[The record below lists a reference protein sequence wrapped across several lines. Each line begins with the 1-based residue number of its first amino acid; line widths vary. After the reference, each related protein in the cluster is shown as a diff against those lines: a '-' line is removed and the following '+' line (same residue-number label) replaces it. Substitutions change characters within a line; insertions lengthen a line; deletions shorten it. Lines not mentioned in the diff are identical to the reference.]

1 MTSFLLQRLILP
13 RDETTE
19 PLLYVRS
26 QGDVSFANENA
37 MLVKGAEISFD
48 TSFGVFAA
56 GRWRR
61 LTSVD
66 CLSVTVLASGSGRI
80 ELVGVSSVA
89 RGVSLR
95 EKIIASAGISSSG
108 KTTIEVPDFAKTS
121 IGTYFVR
128 VSAEQ
133 SDVVVSGGEWTTTTS
148 APREVRLSLSITT
161 FNRQDYVKPTVAK
174 VLQLVESVDSLRDR
188 MRILVVDNARN
199 ISFDTAPNA
208 PITVVQNP
216 NLGGAGGFARGI
228 IHLRDEGWSTHVL
241 LMDDDITL
249 EPEALVRT
257 FALFTFARDADL
269 CIHGAMLSEE
279 QAWMQFEAGSK
290 YRWRSLYPLRAI
302 GREDDLRERKLALR
316 DAREKKFAYTA
327 WWYTAFPIS
336 ITRDNPLPVF
346 VRGDDVAFGLMH
358 TGKHSVTMNGVIVWH
373 ADFGLKNNP
382 SSLFYEKRN
391 FAIVDTLVF
400 ANHHWWHLAR
410 RFIALCFRNLFSM
423 RYASVEYMIR
433 GVRAYLAGPEAL
445 MATDHSALHDEL
457 RKVTEEKPGP
467 LSAELAAVSITKPRP
482 KAIRLVGF
490 ALAIPLVG
498 GYILPKILR
507 RDVLKTAPIDSRAVG
522 LATRYNRILYRHD
535 RLPEGFLVER
545 DSKRFFKLLREVCV
559 VTKDIALNYRRLKRE
574 YKAAYPTLVSD
585 ASWHAR
591 FNRDERST
599 GIASNKALPLWEI
612 PY

>member
-26 QGDVSFANENA
+26 QGDVSFANEKA

-66 CLSVTVLASGSGRI
+66 CLSVTVHASGSGRI

-95 EKIIASAGISSSG
+95 EKIVASAGISSSG

-133 SDVVVSGGEWTTTTS
+133 SDVVVSGGQWTTTTT

-257 FALFTFARDADL
+257 FALFTFARDEKL

-591 FNRDERST
+591 F
-599 GIASNKALPLWEI
+599 AK
-612 PY
+612 

>member
-1 MTSFLLQRLILP
+1 MTSFLLQRLVLP
-13 RDETTE
+13 RTETTE
-19 PLLYVRS
+19 PLLYVRT
-26 QGDVSFANENA
+26 QGDVIFDNETA
-37 MLVKGAEISFD
+37 RLTMGAELSFD
-48 TSFGVFAA
+48 TSFGAFAA
-56 GRWRR
+56 GRWKR
-61 LTSVD
+61 LTTVD
-66 CLSVTVLASGSGRI
+66 ELEVTVDATGSGRI
-80 ELVGVSSVA
+80 ELVGVKTSRNRLSLSETV
-89 RGVSLR
+89 VS
-95 EKIIASAGISSSG
+95 SAGISASG
-108 KTTIEVPDFAKTS
+108 KTTLVVPEFANS
-121 IGTYFVR
+121 HIGSYFIR
-128 VSAEQ
+128 ISAEQ
-133 SDVVVSGGEWTTTTS
+133 TDVVVSGGRWTTNST
-148 APREVRLSLSITT
+148 APREVKLSLSITT

-174 VLQLVESVDSLRDR
+174 VLRLIEDVDSLRDK

-199 ISFDTAPNA
+199 IEFDTAPNA
-208 PITVVQNP
+208 PISVVQNP

-228 IHLRDEGWSTHVL
+228 IYLRDEGWSTHVL

-257 FALFTFARDADL
+257 FALFTFARDAKL

-358 TGKHSVTMNGVIVWH
+358 TGKHSATLNGVIVWH

-391 FAIVDTLVF
+391 FAIIDTLVF
-400 ANHHWWHLAR
+400 DNHHWWHLSR

-482 KAIRLVGF
+482 KVIRLVGF
-490 ALAIPLVG
+490 ALALPLVG

-545 DSKRFFKLLREVCV
+545 DSRRFFSLLREVV
-559 VTKDIALNYRRLKRE
+559 VVSKDIALNYRRLKRE
-574 YKAAYPTLVSD
+574 YRAAYSQLVSD
-585 ASWHAR
+585 ESWHAR
-591 FNRDERST
+591 FNR
-599 GIASNKALPLWEI
+599 
-612 PY
+612 

>member
-1 MTSFLLQRLILP
+1 MTSFLLQRLVLP
-13 RDETTE
+13 RAETTE
-19 PLLYVRS
+19 PLLYVRA
-26 QGDVSFANENA
+26 QGDVSFANETA
-37 MLVKGAEISFD
+37 LLVKGAEISFD

-66 CLSVTVLASGSGRI
+66 CLSVTVHASGSGRI
-80 ELVGVSSVA
+80 ELVGVRSAV
-89 RGVSLR
+89 RGLSLR
-95 EKIIASAGISSSG
+95 ENIVASAGISSSG
-108 KTTIEVPDFAKTS
+108 KTTLEVPDFTKSS

-133 SDVVVSGGEWTTTTS
+133 SDVVVSGGQWTTTTT

-174 VLQLVESVDSLRDR
+174 VLQLVENVDSLRDH

-199 ISFDTAPNA
+199 IEFDTAPNA

-257 FALFTFARDADL
+257 FALFTFARDANL

-410 RFIALCFRNLFSM
+410 RFIALSFRNLFSM

-457 RKVTEEKPGP
+457 RKVTEEKPGL
-467 LSAELAAVSITKPRP
+467 LSAELADVAITKPRP
-482 KAIRLVGF
+482 KAIRLIGF

-545 DSKRFFKLLREVCV
+545 DSRRFFLLLREVCV

-591 FNRDERST
+591 FAT
-599 GIASNKALPLWEI
+599 K
-612 PY
+612 

>member
-66 CLSVTVLASGSGRI
+66 CLSVTVHASGSGRI

-95 EKIIASAGISSSG
+95 EKIVASAGISSSG

-133 SDVVVSGGEWTTTTS
+133 SDVVVSGGEWTTTTT

-257 FALFTFARDADL
+257 FALFTFARDEKL

-545 DSKRFFKLLREVCV
+545 DSKRFFKLLREVCM

-591 FNRDERST
+591 F
-599 GIASNKALPLWEI
+599 AK
-612 PY
+612 

>member
-1 MTSFLLQRLILP
+1 MTSFLLQRLVLP
-13 RDETTE
+13 RAETTE
-19 PLLYVRS
+19 PLLYVRT
-26 QGDVSFANENA
+26 QGDVSFSNETA
-37 MLVKGAEISFD
+37 VLVKGAELSFD

-56 GRWRR
+56 GRWKR

-66 CLSVTVLASGSGRI
+66 CLSVTVHASGSGRI
-80 ELVGVSSVA
+80 ELVGVRSVV
-89 RGVSLR
+89 RGLSLQ
-95 EKIIASAGISSSG
+95 EKIVASSGISSSG
-108 KTTIEVPDFAKTS
+108 KTTLEVPDFAKTS
-121 IGTYFVR
+121 IGTYFIR

-133 SDVVVSGGEWTTTTS
+133 SDVVVSGGHWTTTTT

-174 VLQLVESVDSLRDR
+174 VLQLVENVDSLRDR

-199 ISFDTAPNA
+199 IDFDTAPNA

-257 FALFTFARDADL
+257 FALFTFARDANL

-316 DAREKKFAYTA
+316 DAHEKKFAYTA

-410 RFIALCFRNLFSM
+410 RFIALSFRNLFSM

-467 LSAELAAVSITKPRP
+467 LPAELAAVAITKPRP
-482 KAIRLVGF
+482 KAIRLIGF
-490 ALAIPLVG
+490 ALAIPLGG
-498 GYILPKILR
+498 GYILPKIMR

-545 DSKRFFKLLREVCV
+545 DSRRFFSLLREVCV

-591 FNRDERST
+591 F
-599 GIASNKALPLWEI
+599 ANK
-612 PY
+612 

>member
-1 MTSFLLQRLILP
+1 VTSFLLQRLTLP
-13 RDETTE
+13 RAETTE
-19 PLLYVRS
+19 PLLYTRTE
-26 QGDVSFANENA
+26 GDVTFANDA
-37 MLVKGAEISFD
+37 AQLRTGAELSFD

-56 GRWRR
+56 GRWKR
-61 LTSVD
+61 LSIVD
-66 CLSVTVLASGSGRI
+66 SLQVTINAVGSGRI
-80 ELVGVSSVA
+80 ELVGVTSRVA
-89 RGVSLR
+89 GLLMHEEIVV
-95 EKIIASAGISSSG
+95 SAGISPSG
-108 KTTIEVPDFAKTS
+108 KTTLDVPDFAKS
-121 IGTYFVR
+121 PIGSYFVR
-128 VSAEQ
+128 ISAEQ
-133 SDVVVSGGEWTTTTS
+133 SDVVVSGGQWTTKTQ

-174 VLQLVESVDSLRDR
+174 VLHLVESLDSLRNN

-199 ISFDTAPNA
+199 IKFDTAPNA
-208 PITVVQNP
+208 PITVVPNP

-228 IHLRDEGWSTHVL
+228 IYLRDEGWSTHVL

-257 FALFTFARDADL
+257 FALFTFARDAKL

-316 DAREKKFAYTA
+316 DVREKKFAYTA

-358 TGKHSVTMNGVIVWH
+358 TGEHSVTMNGVIVWH

-382 SSLFYEKRN
+382 SSLYYEKRN
-391 FAIVDTLVF
+391 FAIIDTLVF
-400 ANHHWWHLAR
+400 DNHHWWHLAR

-433 GVRAYLAGPEAL
+433 GVRAYLAGPQAL

-467 LSAELAAVSITKPRP
+467 LSPELAAVSITTPRP
-482 KAIRLVGF
+482 KLIRLIGF
-490 ALAIPLVG
+490 ALALPLVG
-498 GYILPKILR
+498 GYVLPKVLR
-507 RDVLKTAPIDSRAVG
+507 RDTLRTAPIDSRAVG

-545 DSKRFFKLLREVCV
+545 DAKRFFSLLREVAV
-559 VTKDIALNYRRLKRE
+559 VTKDIAFNYKRLKGE

-585 ASWHAR
+585 ESWHAR
-591 FNRDERST
+591 FATTN
-599 GIASNKALPLWEI
+599 
-612 PY
+612 

>member
-1 MTSFLLQRLILP
+1 VTSFLLQRLTLP
-13 RDETTE
+13 RAETTE
-19 PLLYVRS
+19 PLLYTRTEGHVT
-26 QGDVSFANENA
+26 FANDA
-37 MLVKGAEISFD
+37 AQLRTGAELSFD

-56 GRWRR
+56 GRWKR
-61 LTSVD
+61 
-66 CLSVTVLASGSGRI
+66 LSVVDSLQVTINAVGSGRI
-80 ELVGVSSVA
+80 ELVGVTSRVA
-89 RGVSLR
+89 GLLMHEEIVV
-95 EKIIASAGISSSG
+95 SAGISPSG
-108 KTTIEVPDFAKTS
+108 KTTLDVPDFAKS
-121 IGTYFVR
+121 PIGSYFVR
-128 VSAEQ
+128 ISAEQ
-133 SDVVVSGGEWTTTTS
+133 SDVVVSGGQWTTKTQ

-174 VLQLVESVDSLRDR
+174 VLHLVESLDSLRNN

-199 ISFDTAPNA
+199 IKFDTAPNA
-208 PITVVQNP
+208 PITVVPNP

-228 IHLRDEGWSTHVL
+228 IYLRDEGWSTHVL

-257 FALFTFARDADL
+257 FALFTFARDVKL

-358 TGKHSVTMNGVIVWH
+358 TGEHSVTMNGVIVWH

-382 SSLFYEKRN
+382 SSLYYEKRN
-391 FAIVDTLVF
+391 FAIIDTLVF
-400 ANHHWWHLAR
+400 DNHHWWHLAR

-433 GVRAYLAGPEAL
+433 GVRAYLAGPQAL

-467 LSAELAAVSITKPRP
+467 LSPELAAVSITTPRP
-482 KAIRLVGF
+482 KLIRLIGF
-490 ALAIPLVG
+490 ALALPLVG
-498 GYILPKILR
+498 GYVLPKVLR
-507 RDVLKTAPIDSRAVG
+507 RDTLRTAPIDSRAVG

-545 DSKRFFKLLREVCV
+545 DAKRFFSLLREVAV
-559 VTKDIALNYRRLKRE
+559 VTKDIAFNYKRLKGE

-585 ASWHAR
+585 ESWHAR
-591 FNRDERST
+591 FATTN
-599 GIASNKALPLWEI
+599 
-612 PY
+612 

>member
-48 TSFGVFAA
+48 TSFGIFAA

-66 CLSVTVLASGSGRI
+66 CLSVTVHASGSGRI

-95 EKIIASAGISSSG
+95 EKIVASTGISSSG

-133 SDVVVSGGEWTTTTS
+133 SDVVVSGGQWTTTTT
-148 APREVRLSLSITT
+148 APREVRLSLSVTT

-174 VLQLVESVDSLRDR
+174 VLQLVENVDSLRDR

-249 EPEALVRT
+249 EPEALIRT
-257 FALFTFARDADL
+257 FALFTFARDEKL

-382 SSLFYEKRN
+382 SSLYYEKRN

-423 RYASVEYMIR
+423 RYASVEYMIL

-457 RKVTEEKPGP
+457 RKVAEEKPGP
-467 LSAELAAVSITKPRP
+467 LTVDLAAVSITKPRP
-482 KAIRLVGF
+482 KIIRLVGF

-498 GYILPKILR
+498 GYILPKVLR

-522 LATRYNRILYRHD
+522 LATRHNRILYRHD
-535 RLPEGFLVER
+535 RLSEGFLVER

-591 FNRDERST
+591 F
-599 GIASNKALPLWEI
+599 AK
-612 PY
+612 

>member
-1 MTSFLLQRLILP
+1 MISFLLQRLILP

-66 CLSVTVLASGSGRI
+66 CLSVTVHAVGSGRI

-89 RGVSLR
+89 RGVFLR
-95 EKIIASAGISSSG
+95 EKIVASTGISSSG

-121 IGTYFVR
+121 IGTYFIR

-133 SDVVVSGGEWTTTTS
+133 SDVVVSGGQWTTTTK
-148 APREVRLSLSITT
+148 APREVRLSLSVTT

-174 VLQLVESVDSLRDR
+174 VLQLVENIDSLRDR

-257 FALFTFARDADL
+257 FALFTFARDEKL

-382 SSLFYEKRN
+382 SSLYYEKRN

-400 ANHHWWHLAR
+400 SNHHWWHLAR

-423 RYASVEYMIR
+423 RYASVEYMIL

-457 RKVTEEKPGP
+457 RKVAEEKPGP

-482 KAIRLVGF
+482 KIIRLVGF
-490 ALAIPLVG
+490 ALAIPLLG
-498 GYILPKILR
+498 GYILPKVLR

-591 FNRDERST
+591 F
-599 GIASNKALPLWEI
+599 AK
-612 PY
+612 

>member
-1 MTSFLLQRLILP
+1 MSLP
-13 RDETTE
+13 RAETTE
-19 PLLYVRS
+19 PLLYVRPF
-26 QGDVSFANENA
+26 GDVQFSDSQAILRA
-37 MLVKGAEISFD
+37 GAELSFD

-61 LTSVD
+61 LTLVEN
-66 CLSVTVLASGSGRI
+66 LSATVFATGSGRI
-80 ELVGVSSVA
+80 EIVGVETRMFGA
-89 RGVSLR
+89 IQT
-95 EKIIASAGISSSG
+95 EKIVASTVIASSG
-108 KTTIEVPDFAKTS
+108 KTSLEVPNFLDSKFGS
-121 IGTYFVR
+121 FFVR

-133 SDVVVSGGEWTTTTS
+133 TDVVVTNSQWSTTTEVS
-148 APREVRLSLSITT
+148 REIRLSLSITT

-174 VLQLVESVDSLRDR
+174 VLHLEKTVETLRGK
-188 MRILVVDNARN
+188 MRVLVVDNARN
-199 ISFDTAPNA
+199 IEFDTEQNA

-228 IHLRDEGWSTHVL
+228 IHLRDEGWSTHIL

-249 EPEALVRT
+249 EPDALVRT
-257 FALFTFARDADL
+257 FALFSFARDEKL

-302 GREDDLRERKLALR
+302 GREDDLRERKLAVH

-327 WWYTAFPIS
+327 WWYTAFPVT
-336 ITRDNPLPVF
+336 ITRDNPLPIF
-346 VRGDDVAFGLMH
+346 VRGDDVSFGLLH
-358 TGKHSVTMNGVIVWH
+358 TGKHSVTLNGIIVWH

-391 FAIVDTLVF
+391 FAIIDTLVF
-400 ANHHWWHLAR
+400 DRHHWWHLAR
-410 RFIALCFRNLFSM
+410 RFIALSFRNLFSM

-433 GVRAYLAGPEAL
+433 GVRAYLAGPDAL
-445 MATDHSALHDEL
+445 MATDHSALHDDL
-457 RKVTEEKPGP
+457 RKVTEEKPAP
-467 LSAELAAVSITKPRP
+467 LPAELAAVKITKPRM
-482 KAIRLVGF
+482 KLIRLIGF
-490 ALAIPLVG
+490 ALAVPLVG
-498 GYILPKILR
+498 GYILPKALR

-535 RLPEGFLVER
+535 RLPEGFVVER
-545 DSKRFFKLLREVCV
+545 DTRRFFALLREVCV

-574 YKAAYPTLVSD
+574 YREAYPTLVSD

-591 FNRDERST
+591 F
-599 GIASNKALPLWEI
+599 A
-612 PY
+612 

>member
-1 MTSFLLQRLILP
+1 MTSFLLQRLTLP
-13 RDETTE
+13 RAETTE
-19 PLLYVRS
+19 PLLYTRTE
-26 QGDVSFANENA
+26 GDVTFANDA
-37 MLVKGAEISFD
+37 AQLRTGAELSFD

-56 GRWRR
+56 GRWKR
-61 LTSVD
+61 LSIVD
-66 CLSVTVLASGSGRI
+66 SLQVTINAVGSGRI
-80 ELVGVSSVA
+80 ELVGVTSRLAGLLMHEEIV
-89 RGVSLR
+89 V
-95 EKIIASAGISSSG
+95 SAGISPSG
-108 KTTIEVPDFAKTS
+108 KTTLDVPDFAKS
-121 IGTYFVR
+121 PIGSYFVR
-128 VSAEQ
+128 ISAEQ
-133 SDVVVSGGEWTTTTS
+133 SDVVVSGGQWTTKTQ

-174 VLQLVESVDSLRDR
+174 VLHLVESLDSLRNN

-199 ISFDTAPNA
+199 IKFDTAPNA
-208 PITVVQNP
+208 PITVVPNP

-228 IHLRDEGWSTHVL
+228 IYLRDEGWSTHVL

-257 FALFTFARDADL
+257 FALFTFARDAKL

-316 DAREKKFAYTA
+316 DVREKKFAYTA

-358 TGKHSVTMNGVIVWH
+358 TGEHSVTMNGVIVWH

-382 SSLFYEKRN
+382 SSLYYEKRN
-391 FAIVDTLVF
+391 FAIIDTLVF
-400 ANHHWWHLAR
+400 DNHHWWHLAR

-433 GVRAYLAGPEAL
+433 GVRAYLAGPQAL

-467 LSAELAAVSITKPRP
+467 LSPELAAVSITTPRP
-482 KAIRLVGF
+482 KLIRLIGF
-490 ALAIPLVG
+490 ALALPLVG
-498 GYILPKILR
+498 GYVLPKVLR
-507 RDVLKTAPIDSRAVG
+507 RDTLRTAPIDSRAVG

-545 DSKRFFKLLREVCV
+545 DAKRFFSLLREVVV
-559 VTKDIALNYRRLKRE
+559 VTKDIAFNYKRLKGE

-585 ASWHAR
+585 ESWHAR
-591 FNRDERST
+591 FATTN
-599 GIASNKALPLWEI
+599 
-612 PY
+612 

>member
-1 MTSFLLQRLILP
+1 MTSFLLQRLVLP
-13 RDETTE
+13 RAETTE
-19 PLLYVRS
+19 PLLYVRA
-26 QGDVSFANENA
+26 QGDVSFANETA
-37 MLVKGAEISFD
+37 LLVKGAEISFD

-66 CLSVTVLASGSGRI
+66 CLSVTVHASGSGRI
-80 ELVGVSSVA
+80 ELVGVRSAV
-89 RGVSLR
+89 RGLSLR
-95 EKIIASAGISSSG
+95 ENIVASAGISSSG
-108 KTTIEVPDFAKTS
+108 KTTLEVPDFTKSS

-133 SDVVVSGGEWTTTTS
+133 SDVVVSGGQWTTTTT

-174 VLQLVESVDSLRDR
+174 VLQLVENVDSLRDH

-208 PITVVQNP
+208 PISVVQNP

-257 FALFTFARDADL
+257 FALFTFARDANL

-316 DAREKKFAYTA
+316 DVREKKFAYTA

-410 RFIALCFRNLFSM
+410 RFIALSFRNLFSM

-467 LSAELAAVSITKPRP
+467 LSAELAAVAITKPRP
-482 KAIRLVGF
+482 KAIRLIGF

-498 GYILPKILR
+498 GYILPKIVR

-545 DSKRFFKLLREVCV
+545 DSRRFFSLLREVCV
-559 VTKDIALNYRRLKRE
+559 VTKDIAFNYRRLKRE

-591 FNRDERST
+591 FAT
-599 GIASNKALPLWEI
+599 K
-612 PY
+612 

>member
-1 MTSFLLQRLILP
+1 
-13 RDETTE
+13 
-19 PLLYVRS
+19 PLLYVRT
-26 QGDVSFANENA
+26 QGDVSFSNETA
-37 MLVKGAEISFD
+37 VLVKGAEISFD

-56 GRWRR
+56 GRWKR

-66 CLSVTVLASGSGRI
+66 CLSVTVHASGSGRI
-80 ELVGVSSVA
+80 ELVGVRSVV
-89 RGVSLR
+89 RGLSLQ
-95 EKIIASAGISSSG
+95 EKIVASTGISSSG
-108 KTTIEVPDFAKTS
+108 KTTLEVPDFAKTS
-121 IGTYFVR
+121 IGTYFIK

-133 SDVVVSGGEWTTTTS
+133 SDVVVSGGQWTTTTT

-174 VLQLVESVDSLRDR
+174 VLQLVENVDSLRDR

-199 ISFDTAPNA
+199 INFDTAPNA

-249 EPEALVRT
+249 EPEALLRT
-257 FALFTFARDADL
+257 FALFTFARDANL

-316 DAREKKFAYTA
+316 DAHEKKFAYTA

-410 RFIALCFRNLFSM
+410 RFIALSFRNLFSM

-467 LSAELAAVSITKPRP
+467 LPAELAAVAITKPRP
-482 KAIRLVGF
+482 KAIRLIGF

-498 GYILPKILR
+498 GYILPKIMR

-545 DSKRFFKLLREVCV
+545 DSRRFFSLLREVCV

-591 FNRDERST
+591 F
-599 GIASNKALPLWEI
+599 ANK
-612 PY
+612 

>member
-1 MTSFLLQRLILP
+1 MTSFLLQRLVLP
-13 RDETTE
+13 RAETTE
-19 PLLYVRS
+19 PLLYVRTH
-26 QGDVSFANENA
+26 GDVSFVNETA
-37 MLVKGAEISFD
+37 VLTKGAEISFD

-56 GRWRR
+56 GRWKR
-61 LTSVD
+61 LTSID
-66 CLSVTVLASGSGRI
+66 CLSVTVHASGSGRI
-80 ELVGVSSVA
+80 ELVGVRSVA
-89 RGVSLR
+89 RGLSLQ

-108 KTTIEVPDFAKTS
+108 KTTLEVPDFAKSS
-121 IGTYFVR
+121 IRTYFIR

-133 SDVVVSGGEWTTTTS
+133 SDVVVSGGQWTTTTT

-174 VLQLVESVDSLRDR
+174 VLQLVENVDSLRDR

-199 ISFDTAPNA
+199 INFDTAPNA
-208 PITVVQNP
+208 PIKVVQNP

-257 FALFTFARDADL
+257 FALFTFACDANL

-316 DAREKKFAYTA
+316 DAHEKKFAYTA

-358 TGKHSVTMNGVIVWH
+358 TGKHSVTLNGVIVWH

-410 RFIALCFRNLFSM
+410 RFIALSFRNLFSM

-433 GVRAYLAGPEAL
+433 GVRAYLAGPDAL

-467 LSAELAAVSITKPRP
+467 LPAELAAVAITKPRP
-482 KAIRLVGF
+482 KAIRLIGF

-498 GYILPKILR
+498 GYILPKIMR

-545 DSKRFFKLLREVCV
+545 DSRRFFSLLREVCV
-559 VTKDIALNYRRLKRE
+559 VSKDIALNYRRLKRE

-585 ASWHAR
+585 DSWHAR
-591 FNRDERST
+591 F
-599 GIASNKALPLWEI
+599 ANK
-612 PY
+612 

>member
-66 CLSVTVLASGSGRI
+66 CLSVTVHASGSGRI

-95 EKIIASAGISSSG
+95 EKIVASAGISSSG

-133 SDVVVSGGEWTTTTS
+133 SDVVVSGGQWTTTTT

-174 VLQLVESVDSLRDR
+174 VLQLVENVDSLRDR

-199 ISFDTAPNA
+199 IDFDTAPNA

-257 FALFTFARDADL
+257 FALFTFARDEKL

-445 MATDHSALHDEL
+445 MGTDHSALHDEL

-591 FNRDERST
+591 F
-599 GIASNKALPLWEI
+599 AK
-612 PY
+612 

>member
-1 MTSFLLQRLILP
+1 MTSFLLQRLVLP
-13 RDETTE
+13 RAETAE
-19 PLLYVRS
+19 PLLYVRT
-26 QGDVSFANENA
+26 QGDVSFANETA
-37 MLVKGAEISFD
+37 VLVKGAELSFD

-56 GRWRR
+56 GRWKR

-66 CLSVTVLASGSGRI
+66 CLSVTVHASGSGRI
-80 ELVGVSSVA
+80 ELVGVRSVV
-89 RGVSLR
+89 RGLSLQ
-95 EKIIASAGISSSG
+95 EKIVASSGISSSG
-108 KTTIEVPDFAKTS
+108 KTTLEVPDFAKTS
-121 IGTYFVR
+121 IGTYFIR

-133 SDVVVSGGEWTTTTS
+133 SDVVVSGGQWTTTTT

-174 VLQLVESVDSLRDR
+174 VLQLVENVDSLRDR

-199 ISFDTAPNA
+199 INFDTAPNA

-257 FALFTFARDADL
+257 FALFTFARDANL

-316 DAREKKFAYTA
+316 DAHEKKFAYTA

-410 RFIALCFRNLFSM
+410 RFIALSFRNLFSM

-467 LSAELAAVSITKPRP
+467 LPAELAAVAITKPRP
-482 KAIRLVGF
+482 KAIRLIGF

-498 GYILPKILR
+498 GYILPKIMR

-545 DSKRFFKLLREVCV
+545 DSRRFFSLLREVCV

-591 FNRDERST
+591 F
-599 GIASNKALPLWEI
+599 ASK
-612 PY
+612 

>member
-1 MTSFLLQRLILP
+1 MTSFLLQRLVLP
-13 RDETTE
+13 RVETIE
-19 PLLYVRS
+19 PLLYVRA
-26 QGDVSFANENA
+26 QGDVSFANETA
-37 MLVKGAEISFD
+37 LLVKGAEISFD

-56 GRWRR
+56 GRWKR
-61 LTSVD
+61 LTAVD
-66 CLSVTVLASGSGRI
+66 CLSVTVHASGSGRI
-80 ELVGVSSVA
+80 ELVGVRSVV
-89 RGVSLR
+89 RGLSLQ
-95 EKIIASAGISSSG
+95 EKIVASAGISSSG
-108 KTTIEVPDFAKTS
+108 KTTLEVPDFAKSS

-133 SDVVVSGGEWTTTTS
+133 SEVVVSGGQWTTTTT

-174 VLQLVESVDSLRDR
+174 VLQLVENVDSLRDR

-199 ISFDTAPNA
+199 IKFDTAPNA

-257 FALFTFARDADL
+257 FALFTFARDANL

-410 RFIALCFRNLFSM
+410 RFIALSFRNLFSM

-433 GVRAYLAGPEAL
+433 GVRAYLAGPDAL

-467 LSAELAAVSITKPRP
+467 LPAELAAVAITKPRP
-482 KAIRLVGF
+482 KAIRLIGF

-498 GYILPKILR
+498 GYILPKMMR

-545 DSKRFFKLLREVCV
+545 DSRRFFSLLREVCV

-574 YKAAYPTLVSD
+574 YKSTYPTLVSD

-591 FNRDERST
+591 F
-599 GIASNKALPLWEI
+599 ANK
-612 PY
+612 

>member
-1 MTSFLLQRLILP
+1 MDQFLLQSMSLP
-13 RDETTE
+13 RAETTE
-19 PLLYVRS
+19 PLLYVRPF
-26 QGDVSFANENA
+26 GDVQFIDSQAILRA
-37 MLVKGAEISFD
+37 GAELSFD

-61 LTSVD
+61 LTMVEN
-66 CLSVTVLASGSGRI
+66 LSATVFATGSGRI
-80 ELVGVSSVA
+80 EVVGVETRMFGAIRTEKVVA
-89 RGVSLR
+89 STV
-95 EKIIASAGISSSG
+95 IASSG
-108 KTTIEVPDFAKTS
+108 KTSIEVPNFLDSKFGS
-121 IGTYFVR
+121 FFVR

-133 SDVVVSGGEWTTTTS
+133 TDVVVTNSQWSTTTEVS
-148 APREVRLSLSITT
+148 REIRLSLSITT

-174 VLQLVESVDSLRDR
+174 VLHLEKTVETLRGK
-188 MRILVVDNARN
+188 MRVLVVDNARN
-199 ISFDTAPNA
+199 IEFDTEQNA

-228 IHLRDEGWSTHVL
+228 IHLRNEGWSTHIL

-249 EPEALVRT
+249 EPDALVRT
-257 FALFTFARDADL
+257 FAMFSFARDEKI

-302 GREDDLRERKLALR
+302 GREEDLRDRKLAVR

-327 WWYTAFPIS
+327 WWYTAFPVT
-336 ITRDNPLPVF
+336 ITRDNPLPIF
-346 VRGDDVAFGLMH
+346 VRGDDVSFGLLH
-358 TGKHSVTMNGVIVWH
+358 TGKHSVTLNGIIVWH

-391 FAIVDTLVF
+391 FAIIDTLVF
-400 ANHHWWHLAR
+400 DRHHWWHLAR
-410 RFIALCFRNLFSM
+410 RFIALSFRNLFSM

-433 GVRAYLAGPEAL
+433 GVRAYLAGPDAL
-445 MATDHSALHDEL
+445 MATDHSALHDDL
-457 RKVTEEKPGP
+457 RKVTEEKPAP
-467 LSAELAAVSITKPRP
+467 LSAELAAVKITKPRMKP
-482 KAIRLVGF
+482 IRLIGF
-490 ALAIPLVG
+490 ALAVPLVG
-498 GYILPKILR
+498 GYILPKALR

-535 RLPEGFLVER
+535 RLPEGFVVER
-545 DSKRFFKLLREVCV
+545 DTRRFFALLREVCL

-574 YKAAYPTLVSD
+574 YREAYPTLVSD

-591 FNRDERST
+591 F
-599 GIASNKALPLWEI
+599 AK
-612 PY
+612 

>member
-66 CLSVTVLASGSGRI
+66 CLSVTVHASGSGRI

-95 EKIIASAGISSSG
+95 EKIVASTGISSSG

-121 IGTYFVR
+121 IGTYFIR

-133 SDVVVSGGEWTTTTS
+133 SDVVVSGGQWTTTTK
-148 APREVRLSLSITT
+148 APREVRLSLSVTT

-174 VLQLVESVDSLRDR
+174 VLQLVENVDSLRDR

-257 FALFTFARDADL
+257 FALFTFARDEKL

-382 SSLFYEKRN
+382 SSLYYEKRN

-423 RYASVEYMIR
+423 RYASVEYMIL

-457 RKVTEEKPGP
+457 RKVAEEKPGP

-482 KAIRLVGF
+482 KIIRLVGF
-490 ALAIPLVG
+490 ALAIPLLG
-498 GYILPKILR
+498 GYILPKVLR

-591 FNRDERST
+591 F
-599 GIASNKALPLWEI
+599 AK
-612 PY
+612 

>member
-1 MTSFLLQRLILP
+1 MTSFLLQRLTLP
-13 RDETTE
+13 RAETTE
-19 PLLYVRS
+19 PLLYVRTE
-26 QGDVSFANENA
+26 GDVTFANDA
-37 MLVKGAEISFD
+37 AQLRTGAELSFD

-56 GRWRR
+56 GRWKR
-61 LTSVD
+61 LSIVD
-66 CLSVTVLASGSGRI
+66 SLQVTINAVGSGRI
-80 ELVGVSSVA
+80 ELVGVTSRVA
-89 RGVSLR
+89 GLLMHEEIVV
-95 EKIIASAGISSSG
+95 SAGISPSG
-108 KTTIEVPDFAKTS
+108 KTTLDVPDFAKS
-121 IGTYFVR
+121 PIGSYFVR
-128 VSAEQ
+128 ISAEQ
-133 SDVVVSGGEWTTTTS
+133 SDVVVSGGQWTTKTQV
-148 APREVRLSLSITT
+148 PREVRLSLSITT

-174 VLQLVESVDSLRDR
+174 VLHLVESLDSLRNN

-199 ISFDTAPNA
+199 IKFDTAPNA
-208 PITVVQNP
+208 PITVVPNP

-228 IHLRDEGWSTHVL
+228 IYLRDEGWSTHVL

-257 FALFTFARDADL
+257 FALFTFARDAKL

-316 DAREKKFAYTA
+316 DVREKKFAYTA

-358 TGKHSVTMNGVIVWH
+358 TGEHSVTMNGVIVWH

-382 SSLFYEKRN
+382 SSLYYEKRN
-391 FAIVDTLVF
+391 FAIIDTLVF
-400 ANHHWWHLAR
+400 DNHHWWHLAR

-467 LSAELAAVSITKPRP
+467 LSPELAAVSITTPRP
-482 KAIRLVGF
+482 KLIRLIGF
-490 ALAIPLVG
+490 ALALPLVG
-498 GYILPKILR
+498 GYVLPKVLR
-507 RDVLKTAPIDSRAVG
+507 RDTLRTAPIDSRAVG

-545 DSKRFFKLLREVCV
+545 DAKRFFSLLREVAV
-559 VTKDIALNYRRLKRE
+559 VTKDIAFNYKRLKGE

-585 ASWHAR
+585 ESWHAR
-591 FNRDERST
+591 FATTN
-599 GIASNKALPLWEI
+599 
-612 PY
+612 

>member
-1 MTSFLLQRLILP
+1 MTSFLLQCLVLP
-13 RDETTE
+13 RAETTE
-19 PLLYVRS
+19 PLLYVRA
-26 QGDVSFANENA
+26 QGDVSFANETA
-37 MLVKGAEISFD
+37 LLVKGAEISFD

-66 CLSVTVLASGSGRI
+66 CLSVTVHAFGSGRI
-80 ELVGVSSVA
+80 ELVGVRSAV
-89 RGVSLR
+89 RGLSLR
-95 EKIIASAGISSSG
+95 ENIVASAGISSSG
-108 KTTIEVPDFAKTS
+108 KTTLEVPDFTKSS

-133 SDVVVSGGEWTTTTS
+133 SDVVVSGGQWTTTTT

-174 VLQLVESVDSLRDR
+174 VLQLVENVDSLRDH

-199 ISFDTAPNA
+199 ISFDTAPTA
-208 PITVVQNP
+208 PISVVQNP

-257 FALFTFARDADL
+257 FALFTFARDANL

-316 DAREKKFAYTA
+316 DVREKKFAYTA

-410 RFIALCFRNLFSM
+410 RFIALSFRNLFSM

-467 LSAELAAVSITKPRP
+467 LSAELAAVAITKPRP
-482 KAIRLVGF
+482 KAIRLIGF

-498 GYILPKILR
+498 GYILPKIVR

-545 DSKRFFKLLREVCV
+545 DSRRFFSLLREVCI

-591 FNRDERST
+591 FAT
-599 GIASNKALPLWEI
+599 K
-612 PY
+612 

>member
-1 MTSFLLQRLILP
+1 MTSFLLQRLTLP
-13 RDETTE
+13 RAETTE
-19 PLLYVRS
+19 PLLYTRTE
-26 QGDVSFANENA
+26 GDVTFANDA
-37 MLVKGAEISFD
+37 AQLRTGAELSFD

-56 GRWRR
+56 GRWKR
-61 LTSVD
+61 LSIVD
-66 CLSVTVLASGSGRI
+66 SLQVTVNAVGSGRI
-80 ELVGVSSVA
+80 ELVGVKSRVA
-89 RGVSLR
+89 GLLMHEEIVV
-95 EKIIASAGISSSG
+95 SAGISPSG
-108 KTTIEVPDFAKTS
+108 KTTLDVPDFAKS
-121 IGTYFVR
+121 PIGSYFVR
-128 VSAEQ
+128 ISAEQ
-133 SDVVVSGGEWTTTTS
+133 SDVVVSGGQWTTKTQ

-174 VLQLVESVDSLRDR
+174 VLQLVESLDSLRNN

-199 ISFDTAPNA
+199 IKFDTAPNA
-208 PITVVQNP
+208 PITVVPNP

-228 IHLRDEGWSTHVL
+228 IYLRDEGWSTHVL

-257 FALFTFARDADL
+257 FALFTFARDAKL

-316 DAREKKFAYTA
+316 DVREKKFAYTA

-358 TGKHSVTMNGVIVWH
+358 TGEHSVTMNGVIVWH

-382 SSLFYEKRN
+382 SSLYYEKRN
-391 FAIVDTLVF
+391 FAIIDTLVF
-400 ANHHWWHLAR
+400 DNHHWWHLAR

-433 GVRAYLAGPEAL
+433 GVRAYLAGPQAL

-467 LSAELAAVSITKPRP
+467 LSPELAAVSITTPRP
-482 KAIRLVGF
+482 KLIRLIGF
-490 ALAIPLVG
+490 ALALPLVG
-498 GYILPKILR
+498 GYVLPKVLR
-507 RDVLKTAPIDSRAVG
+507 RDTLRTAPIDSRAVG

-545 DSKRFFKLLREVCV
+545 DAKRFFSLLREVAV
-559 VTKDIALNYRRLKRE
+559 VTKDIAFNYKRLKGE

-585 ASWHAR
+585 ESWHAR
-591 FNRDERST
+591 FATTN
-599 GIASNKALPLWEI
+599 
-612 PY
+612 

>member
-1 MTSFLLQRLILP
+1 MTSFLLQRLVLP
-13 RDETTE
+13 RAETTE
-19 PLLYVRS
+19 PLLYVRT
-26 QGDVSFANENA
+26 QGDVSFSNETA
-37 MLVKGAEISFD
+37 VLVKGAELSFD

-56 GRWRR
+56 GRWKR

-66 CLSVTVLASGSGRI
+66 CLSVTVHASGSGRI
-80 ELVGVSSVA
+80 ELVGVRSVV
-89 RGVSLR
+89 RGLSLQ
-95 EKIIASAGISSSG
+95 EKIVASSGISSSG
-108 KTTIEVPDFAKTS
+108 KTTLEVPDFAKTS
-121 IGTYFVR
+121 IGTYFIR

-133 SDVVVSGGEWTTTTS
+133 SDVVVSGGQWTTTTT

-174 VLQLVESVDSLRDR
+174 VLQLVENVDSLRDR

-199 ISFDTAPNA
+199 IDFDTAPNA

-257 FALFTFARDADL
+257 FALFTFARDANL

-316 DAREKKFAYTA
+316 DAHEKKFAYTA

-410 RFIALCFRNLFSM
+410 RFIALSFRNLFSM

-467 LSAELAAVSITKPRP
+467 LPAELAAVAITKPRP
-482 KAIRLVGF
+482 KAIRLIGF

-498 GYILPKILR
+498 GYILPKIMR

-545 DSKRFFKLLREVCV
+545 DSRRFFSLLREVCV

-591 FNRDERST
+591 F
-599 GIASNKALPLWEI
+599 ASK
-612 PY
+612 

>member
-1 MTSFLLQRLILP
+1 MTSFLLQRLVLP
-13 RDETTE
+13 RAETTE
-19 PLLYVRS
+19 PLLYVRT
-26 QGDVSFANENA
+26 QGDVSFANETA
-37 MLVKGAEISFD
+37 VLVKGAELSFD

-56 GRWRR
+56 GRWKR

-66 CLSVTVLASGSGRI
+66 CLSVTVHASGSGRI
-80 ELVGVSSVA
+80 ELVGVRSVV
-89 RGVSLR
+89 RGLSLQ
-95 EKIIASAGISSSG
+95 EKIVASSGISSSG
-108 KTTIEVPDFAKTS
+108 KTTLEVPDFAKTF
-121 IGTYFVR
+121 IGTYFIR

-133 SDVVVSGGEWTTTTS
+133 SDVVVSGGQWTTTTT

-174 VLQLVESVDSLRDR
+174 VLQLVENVDSLRDR

-199 ISFDTAPNA
+199 INFDTAPNA

-257 FALFTFARDADL
+257 FALFTFARDANL

-316 DAREKKFAYTA
+316 DAHEKKFAYTA

-410 RFIALCFRNLFSM
+410 RFIALSFRNLFSM

-467 LSAELAAVSITKPRP
+467 LPAELAAVAITKPRP
-482 KAIRLVGF
+482 KAIRLIGF

-498 GYILPKILR
+498 GYILPKIMR

-545 DSKRFFKLLREVCV
+545 DSRRFFSLLREVCV

-591 FNRDERST
+591 FANRSQLT
-599 GIASNKALPLWEI
+599 
-612 PY
+612 

>member
-1 MTSFLLQRLILP
+1 MTSFLLQRLTLP
-13 RDETTE
+13 RAETTE
-19 PLLYVRS
+19 PLLYTRTE
-26 QGDVSFANENA
+26 GDVTFANDA
-37 MLVKGAEISFD
+37 AQLRTGAELSFD

-56 GRWRR
+56 GRWKR
-61 LTSVD
+61 LSIVD
-66 CLSVTVLASGSGRI
+66 SLQVTINAVGSGRI
-80 ELVGVSSVA
+80 ELVGVTSRVA
-89 RGVSLR
+89 GLLMHEEIVV
-95 EKIIASAGISSSG
+95 SAGISPSG
-108 KTTIEVPDFAKTS
+108 KTTLDVPDFAKS
-121 IGTYFVR
+121 PIGSYFVR
-128 VSAEQ
+128 ISAEQ
-133 SDVVVSGGEWTTTTS
+133 SDVVVSGGQWTTKTQ

-174 VLQLVESVDSLRDR
+174 VLHLVESLDSLRNN

-199 ISFDTAPNA
+199 IKFDSAPND
-208 PITVVQNP
+208 PITVVPNP

-228 IHLRDEGWSTHVL
+228 IYLRDEGWSTHVL

-257 FALFTFARDADL
+257 FALFTFARDAKL

-316 DAREKKFAYTA
+316 DVREKKFAYTA

-358 TGKHSVTMNGVIVWH
+358 TGEHSVTMNGVIVWH

-382 SSLFYEKRN
+382 SSLYYEKRN
-391 FAIVDTLVF
+391 FAIIDTLVF
-400 ANHHWWHLAR
+400 DNHHWWHLAR

-433 GVRAYLAGPEAL
+433 GVRAYLAGPQAL

-467 LSAELAAVSITKPRP
+467 LSPELAAVSITTPRP
-482 KAIRLVGF
+482 KLIRLIGF
-490 ALAIPLVG
+490 ALALPLVG
-498 GYILPKILR
+498 GYVLPKVLR
-507 RDVLKTAPIDSRAVG
+507 RDTLRTAPIDSRAVG

-545 DSKRFFKLLREVCV
+545 DAKRFFSLLREVAV
-559 VTKDIALNYRRLKRE
+559 VTKDIAFNYKRLKGE

-585 ASWHAR
+585 ESWHAR
-591 FNRDERST
+591 FATTN
-599 GIASNKALPLWEI
+599 
-612 PY
+612 

>member
-66 CLSVTVLASGSGRI
+66 CLSVTVHAVGSGRI

-95 EKIIASAGISSSG
+95 EKIVASTGISSSG

-121 IGTYFVR
+121 IGTYFIR

-133 SDVVVSGGEWTTTTS
+133 SDVVVSGGQWTTTTK
-148 APREVRLSLSITT
+148 APREVRLSLSVTT

-174 VLQLVESVDSLRDR
+174 VLQLVENVDSLRDR

-257 FALFTFARDADL
+257 FALFTFARDEKL

-382 SSLFYEKRN
+382 SSLYYEKRN

-423 RYASVEYMIR
+423 RYASVEYMIL

-457 RKVTEEKPGP
+457 RKVAEEKPGP

-482 KAIRLVGF
+482 KIIRLVGF
-490 ALAIPLVG
+490 ALAIPLLG
-498 GYILPKILR
+498 GYILPKVLR

-591 FNRDERST
+591 F
-599 GIASNKALPLWEI
+599 AK
-612 PY
+612 